1 MIALQRLEETKN
13 LYFLKEIKIQKLLYD
28 EKLKE
33 QFLRLNF
40 TPGVNFKWSKIKQS
54 EFDDAM
60 AFLLELKQLNPE
72 VHIGCLKIDYS
83 DHGAAH

>member
-40 TPGVNFKWSKIKQS
+40 TPGVNFK
-54 EFDDAM
+54 
-60 AFLLELKQLNPE
+60 
-72 VHIGCLKIDYS
+72 
-83 DHGAAH
+83 